1 MTHVKKIDLTCK
13 KLQVMPAPKGNQYWR
28 FGNPGRPKIF
38 ATPDELW
45 DKAIEYF
52 DWANANPWKKHEAV
66 KAGDHFGENVS
77 VPIERPLS
85 YEGFC
90 LFADISR
97 QTLENYCKE
106 DGYEEY
112 FDTALKIKMIIDTQ
126 QLEGAMVGAFNPLV
140 TMRKL
145 GMTDKY
151 DFSSG
156 GKPIINLVNGNGS

>member
-1 MTHVKKIDLTCK
+1 
-13 KLQVMPAPKGNQYWR
+13 MPAPKGNQYWR

-38 ATPDELW
+38 ATPNELW

-90 LFADISR
+90 LFANIDDNTWDR
-97 QTLENYCKE
+97 YCKGENYKE
-106 DGYEEY
+106 YWGV
-112 FDTALKIKMIIDTQ
+112 AHKIRKVIDNQ
-126 QLEGAMVGAFNPLV
+126 QFEGAMVGAFNPQV
-140 TMRKL
+140 SMRKL
-145 GMTDKY
+145 GMAERHDITSKGDRITNVQIE
-151 DFSSG
+151 
-156 GKPIINLVNGNGS
+156 IIRQDGDS